1 MEPKFIQFYME
12 CILPELVDARHR
24 RNMKIRDPPYILQPT
39 SNKG

>member
-1 MEPKFIQFYME
+1 MEPKFVQFYME
-12 CILPELVDARHR
+12 CILPELDARHR